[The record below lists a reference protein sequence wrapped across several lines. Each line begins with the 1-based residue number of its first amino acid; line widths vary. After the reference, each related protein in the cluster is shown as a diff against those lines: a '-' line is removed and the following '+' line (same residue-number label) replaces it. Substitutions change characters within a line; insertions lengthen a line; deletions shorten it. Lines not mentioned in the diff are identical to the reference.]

1 MRILGKKRSVRF
13 NDNDLTQFMAVERIH
28 RPMMA
33 GRSNEWS
40 SPLGG
45 TRYQQHRRSQ
55 TEPYKVIIEG
65 TIFGNSAEDV
75 RVKASN
81 LAHKVVS
88 DRPAE
93 LITDDT
99 GRYEMAI
106 LDGSV
111 DTSDVQGKIKKVK
124 LTFLVNDGASRSPSI
139 EVSGSTGTNSVVN
152 NPGQLPTPFTALLTF
167 TAAKSSGFSMVLGS
181 RFVRVLK
188 PLPINSQLLID
199 TEKELVLY
207 RANATASWQD
217 WRVNLDF
224 LSDFMDLEPG
234 ANTVELQTGV
244 QHTITFTP
252 RWR

>member
-13 NDNDLTQFMAVERIH
+13 NGNDLTQYMAVERIH
-28 RPMMA
+28 RPMVA
-33 GRSNEWS
+33 GRDNEWS

-45 TRYQQHRRSQ
+45 TRYQQHKRSQ
-55 TEPYKVIIEG
+55 AEPYKVIIEG

-75 RVKASN
+75 RLKASN
-81 LAHKVVS
+81 LAHRVVS

-124 LTFLVNDGASRSPSI
+124 LTFLVNDGASRSPSV
-139 EVSGSTGTNSVVN
+139 EVSGSTGANRTVN

-167 TAAKSSGFSMVLGS
+167 TQAKASGFSMTLGE
-181 RFVRVLK
+181 RFVRVIK
-188 PLPINSQLLID
+188 PLPINSQLRID
-199 TEKELVLY
+199 TEKELVQY
-207 RANATASWQD
+207 RASTTSSWED

-224 LSDFMDLEPG
+224 LTDFMDLEPG
-234 ANTVELQTGV
+234 NNTVELENGV
-244 QHTITFTP
+244 HHAITFTP